1 MNSTYEHIVLGVG
14 GIGAAA
20 AYWLAR
26 RGGGDVLAIEQYRLG
41 HDRGASEDHS
51 RIIRHSYH
59 TTEYTSLTRAAYDH
73 MRDLEQETG
82 LELLR
87 ITGGLHLAPSDGAGH
102 AEIGSYARA
111 LAEQGHACEVMDG
124 TELRTRWPQ
133 WRVGA
138 DVVGL
143 YQAESGILD
152 IRRVNSAHISRAR
165 AHGVRFL
172 DRTPARKIVPFADH
186 VEVHTES
193 EVFEAG
199 TLTICAGS
207 WTETMTAGLGLDL
220 TLTLTQEQV
229 SYFAAADLRAFT
241 PDRFPVWIF
250 HGHDRTFYGFPVYG
264 EAAVKAARDMS
275 GRFVTQQTRRFEP
288 DPGQTAEVA
297 EFLARY
303 LPGAVGPEL
312 VSKTCVYDL
321 TADRNFILDTIPGH
335 PRIGLFV
342 GAGHAAK
349 FAGPDRAHPRRP
361 GDRRADRL
369 PDRGV
374 LDRPARGPRSRL
386 PVGLP
391 VRPGGP
397 GAARRLI
404 PRHVGKPRVPRHGQ
418 TPHEER
424 TMTMAPSSV
433 FLPTL
438 PGRYYTDPAIFE
450 LEKREIFEKQWLYV
464 CRAEDVPAPGR
475 FVRATVGNENVIVVR
490 GRDEELRAF
499 LNVCRHRGATLC
511 LTDAGDV
518 GRSIRCPYHSWTYR
532 LDGSL
537 MSAPNWRSMEAV
549 DKAGY
554 GLHPVT

>member
-1 MNSTYEHIVLGVG
+1 MTSTYEHIVLGVG

-26 RGGGDVLAIEQYRLG
+26 RGGGAVLAVEQYRLG

-59 TTEYTSLTRAAYDH
+59 STEYTSLTRAAYDH
-73 MRDLEQETG
+73 MRDLEHETG

-87 ITGGLHLAPSDGAGH
+87 ITGGLHLAPNDSAGH

-111 LAEQGHACEVMDG
+111 LAEQGHAREVMDG

-172 DRTPARKIVPFADH
+172 DRTPARKVVPFADH
-186 VEVHTES
+186 VEVHTDG

-207 WTETMTAGLGLDL
+207 WTETMIAGLGLDL
-220 TLTLTQEQV
+220 PLTLTQEQV
-229 SYFAAADLRAFT
+229 TYFAAADLRAFT

-335 PRIGLFV
+335 PRIGVFI

-349 FAGPDRAHPRRP
+349 FAGLIGHIL
-361 GDRRADRL
+361 ADLAIDGRTGY
-369 PDRGV
+369 PIAAFSI
-374 LDRPARGPRSRL
+374 DRPAVSDPGFPSDFRFARAAQAP
-386 PVGLP
+386 
-391 VRPGGP
+391 PGGSSP
-397 GAARRLI
+397 
-404 PRHVGKPRVPRHGQ
+404 
-418 TPHEER
+418 
-424 TMTMAPSSV
+424 APSEN
-433 FLPTL
+433 
-438 PGRYYTDPAIFE
+438 PA
-450 LEKREIFEKQWLYV
+450 QQT
-464 CRAEDVPAPGR
+464 G
-475 FVRATVGNENVIVVR
+475 
-490 GRDEELRAF
+490 
-499 LNVCRHRGATLC
+499 
-511 LTDAGDV
+511 
-518 GRSIRCPYHSWTYR
+518 
-532 LDGSL
+532 
-537 MSAPNWRSMEAV
+537 SAP
-549 DKAGY
+549 
-554 GLHPVT
+554 

>member
-1 MNSTYEHIVLGVG
+1 MSSTYEHIVLGVG
-14 GIGAAA
+14 AIGSAA

-26 RGGGDVLAIEQYRLG
+26 RGGGKVLALEQYQLG
-41 HDRGASEDHS
+41 HERGASEDHS

-59 TTEYTSLTRAAYDH
+59 TAEYTSLTRAAYDH
-73 MRDLEQETG
+73 MRDLEDETG

-87 ITGGLHLAPSDGAGH
+87 VTGGLHLAPNDSAGR

-111 LAEQGHACEVMDG
+111 LAEQGHACELMDG

-133 WRVGA
+133 WQVGA

-172 DRTPARKIVPFADH
+172 DRTTARKLVACGDH

-207 WTETMTAGLGLDL
+207 WTETLTADLGLDL

-250 HGHDRTFYGFPVYG
+250 HGPDRTFYGFPVYG

-335 PRIGLFV
+335 PRIGVFI

-349 FAGPDRAHPRRP
+349 FAGLIGHIL
-361 GDRRADRL
+361 ADLAIDGRTGY
-369 PDRGV
+369 PIAAFSI
-374 LDRPARGPRSRL
+374 DRPA
-386 PVGLP
+386 
-391 VRPGGP
+391 VRDPGFPSDFRFARAAQAPPGGSSP
-397 GAARRLI
+397 
-404 PRHVGKPRVPRHGQ
+404 
-418 TPHEER
+418 
-424 TMTMAPSSV
+424 APSEN
-433 FLPTL
+433 
-438 PGRYYTDPAIFE
+438 PA
-450 LEKREIFEKQWLYV
+450 QQT
-464 CRAEDVPAPGR
+464 G
-475 FVRATVGNENVIVVR
+475 
-490 GRDEELRAF
+490 
-499 LNVCRHRGATLC
+499 
-511 LTDAGDV
+511 
-518 GRSIRCPYHSWTYR
+518 
-532 LDGSL
+532 
-537 MSAPNWRSMEAV
+537 SAP
-549 DKAGY
+549 
-554 GLHPVT
+554 